1 MSGERGAAGVLYA
14 RRRPCGCLTG
24 ESTLDAARTGP
35 YLKDGHAVQTL
46 TRDTLGTIPSR
57 CDACDSRRTEVQAD
71 LFGALAAGGR
81 ARRPG

>member
-1 MSGERGAAGVLYA
+1 MSSERGAADVLYA

-46 TRDTLGTIPSR
+46 TRDTLGLIPSR
-57 CDACDSRRTEVQAD
+57 CDACDPHAVERQGS
-71 LFGALAAGGR
+71 LL
-81 ARRPG
+81 